1 MGSGSA
7 LRKASGGLLVG
18 RVMVFEP
25 REKSA
30 PEFLL
35 PRFMTLFFTQDKLL
49 ASGEPPGDRV

>member
-7 LRKASGGLLVG
+7 LRKASGGLFVG

-25 REKSA
+25 REGSA

-35 PRFMTLFFTQDKLL
+35 PRFVTLFFTSDKLL
-49 ASGEPPGDRV
+49 ASGEPPEDRV